1 MRVIFDM
8 ASILQS
14 AHRAGKDV
22 EGFEVVDNEGTKHWV
37 NTAEYGYE
45 NAINSIKA
53 TLQELGATPIDAVMV
68 LEGMNAKSKRLM
80 ISRDYKVNRGKS
92 PYQAYDEYNK
102 CKELVVATFRNLGA
116 IAVTQ
121 DNVEGDDV
129 IAYLARNSQEDCWVV
144 SNDNDL
150 AALYGVNKRGA
161 RVQVRIGGAMNSNKY
176 GEFPLKHITLYKS
189 MVGDTSDKISGIHGF
204 GPAKWIDFHKKF
216 GEPGMDELARLA
228 ELDSLDELE
237 EEAEQDKTVRLIW
250 NGRED
255 FLRSY
260 KLAKLHD
267 EWVDTMADAMVW
279 LPGLVLGTCT
289 DERLRSWNGATRLV
303 TAESWDAFFPW
314 FQAKMQ
320 ARPWLALDIETSS
333 ADESDEWLES
343 IGKPDGV
350 DTIGST
356 LTGMSLTFGANMQ
369 YTIYISAD
377 HKDTSNVPKE
387 KVLELL
393 KFIASKKSEIVIHN
407 TFFEGP
413 VLYNEFG
420 EQWKDNGYHGF
431 LPNWL
436 DTKLEASYV
445 DENFSLG
452 LKKLSKRWLDYDQT
466 EYSEVTTVD
475 GVKHKMRQLSA
486 KHVLSYACDDTIT
499 TAALHNFFKFFM
511 GIEGTYDVYKKVE
524 ISASYLH
531 AQSFVHGTKIDL
543 KKLNELQQE
552 DAETYSKAWAVVRDY
567 LIAQGWDGTATP
579 VYSSPLVAAAIK
591 EAYNIVTEDELKTM
605 VRTPSKLVE
614 MVRQKNGLL
623 ATCFDYA
630 LVDDFSDLN
639 SLVARHFKGEP
650 QFNTGSPKQ
659 LQKLFYEVMALPI
672 VVYNK
677 PTEAAKLRGEKQG
690 TPKTDNLAIAY
701 ALADLAKDDI
711 RVSVLEALRIMK
723 MVQTR
728 EGLYYTTYPNFVHWK
743 TGRIHSSH
751 NQCATNTRRA
761 SSSVPNVQQLAK
773 NGKVEGYSPRIREL
787 FIPHKR
793 NAVIVSMDFASQEIL
808 LQAEWSLDPALVEVF
823 VGDNPKDMHSITG
836 VKIFNSQQG
845 LNLTYEE
852 FREALVDKDKE
863 HYAKVK
869 AARALA
875 KAVNFGS
882 QYRIA
887 AKKLSTMLFVT
898 EAEAQVMLDAK
909 AEAFPVAEQWALD
922 EMSDVKKTGK
932 VRTMLGAVRHL
943 REALLSSDR
952 VIAGKADRQAIS
964 FRIQGSA
971 AEMTKLAEGR
981 IWKAGLEKK
990 YDCEIIMPCHD
1001 EVVASVTINDLL
1013 DFLSEMHACMVA
1025 SYAGMK
1031 LPIKSSI
1038 AFGKSFGPADQIEI
1052 GDKPTREA
1060 VEKGLSELLSSKK

>member
-1 MRVIFDM
+1 M
-8 ASILQS
+8 ASVLQT

-22 EGFEVVDNEGTKHWV
+22 EGFELIDNEGTKHWV
-37 NTAEYGYE
+37 NSAAYGYE
-45 NAINSIKA
+45 NAVNSIKA
-53 TLQELGATPIDAVMV
+53 TLQALNCTPIDAVLV
-68 LEGMNAKSKRLM
+68 LEGMNAKAKRLM
-80 ISRDYKVNRGKS
+80 ISRDYKANRGKA

-102 CKELVVATFRNLGA
+102 CKDLVVEAFRSLGA

-129 IAYLARNSQEDCWVV
+129 VTYIARNSQEDCWVV

-161 RVQVRIGGAMNSNKY
+161 RVQVRINGVCNENKY
-176 GEFPLKHITLYKS
+176 GDFPLHHITLYKA
-189 MVGDTSDKISGIHGF
+189 MVGDTSDKISGITGF
-204 GPAKWIDFHKKF
+204 GPAKWIDFHAKF
-216 GEPGMDELARLA
+216 GESGMDEMVRLA
-228 ELDSLDELE
+228 ELGDLSELE
-237 EEAEQDKTVRLIW
+237 EEAEQDKTIRLIW
-250 NGRED
+250 NGRAD
-255 FLRSY
+255 FLRCY

-267 EWVDTMADAMVW
+267 EWVDTMADPLVW
-279 LPGLVLGTCT
+279 MPGLVLGTCS
-289 DERLRSWNGATRLV
+289 DERLKAWRGVTRLV
-303 TAESWDAFFPW
+303 TSESWDTFFTW
-314 FQAKMQ
+314 FKLKMQ
-320 ARPWLALDIETSS
+320 DRPWLSLDIETSS

-356 LTGMSLTFGANMQ
+356 LTGMSLTFGANMH
-369 YTIYISAD
+369 YTVYISVD
-377 HKDTSNVPKE
+377 HKDTSNVE
-387 KVLELL
+387 RSRVLELL
-393 KFIASKKSEIVIHN
+393 KYVASKKSEIVIHN

-413 VLYNEFG
+413 VLFNEFG

-452 LKKLSKRWLDYDQT
+452 LKKLSKRWLNYDQT
-466 EYSEVTTVD
+466 EYSEVTTID
-475 GVKHKMRQLSA
+475 GVKHKMNELTA

-499 TAALHNFFKFFM
+499 TAALHNFFKLFM

-531 AQSFVHGTKIDL
+531 AQSFVHGTRIDL
-543 KKLNELQQE
+543 KKLSELQQE
-552 DAETYSKAWAVVRDY
+552 DAATYSKAWAVVRDY
-567 LIAQGWDGTATP
+567 LIKKGWDGTATP
-579 VYSSPLVAAAIK
+579 VYASPLVAAAIK
-591 EAYNIVTEDELKTM
+591 EAYNIVTGDELKTM
-605 VRTPSKLVE
+605 VRTPAKLIE
-614 MVRQKNGLL
+614 MVRGADSLL
-623 ATCFDYA
+623 AACFDKA
-630 LVDDFSDLN
+630 LEDDFSDLN
-639 SLVARHFKGEP
+639 SLVARNFKGEP
-650 QFNTGSPKQ
+650 SFNTGSPKQ
-659 LQKLFYEVMALPI
+659 LQRLFYEVMELPI
-672 VVYNK
+672 VVFNK
-677 PTEAAKLRGEKQG
+677 PTDAARARGEKQG
-690 TPKTDNLAIAY
+690 TAKTDNLAIAY
-701 ALADLAKDDI
+701 ALADLPAEDE
-711 RVSVLEALRIMK
+711 RVSVLESLRIMK

-728 EGLYYTTYPNFVHWK
+728 EGLYYSTYPSFVHWK

-773 NGKVEGYSPRIREL
+773 NGKIEGYSPRIREL

-793 NAVIVSMDFASQEIL
+793 NAVVVSMDFASQEIL
-808 LQAEWSLDPALVEVF
+808 LQAEWSMDPALVDVF

-836 VKIFNSQQG
+836 VKIFNTQQG
-845 LNLTYEE
+845 LNLTYDE
-852 FREALVDKDKE
+852 FREALFDKDNE

-898 EAEAQVMLDAK
+898 EQEAQVMLDAK
-909 AEAFPVAEQWALD
+909 AEAFPVAEQWALE
-922 EMSDVKKTGK
+922 EMSDVKRVGK

-943 REALLSSDR
+943 REALTSPDR
-952 VIAGKADRQAIS
+952 IISGKADRQAIS

-981 IWKAGLEKK
+981 IWEAGLEQK
-990 YDCEIIMPCHD
+990 YDCEFIAPVHD
-1001 EVVASVTINDLL
+1001 ECVASVSIEDLVP
-1013 DFLSEMHACMVA
+1013 FLKEMHKCMVA
-1025 SYAGMK
+1025 DYAGMK

-1052 GDKPTREA
+1052 GDWPTEEA
-1060 VEKGLSELLSSKK
+1060 IEKGLAELAG